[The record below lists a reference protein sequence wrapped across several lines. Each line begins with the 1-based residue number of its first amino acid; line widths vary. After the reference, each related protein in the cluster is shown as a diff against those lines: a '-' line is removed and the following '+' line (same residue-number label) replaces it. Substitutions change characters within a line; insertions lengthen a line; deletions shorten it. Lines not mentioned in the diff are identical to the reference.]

1 MKSMDSWGAESS
13 SSSSASF
20 KPDEIVLACTSLGQ
34 PADLKFPLDFVRDKI
49 FLTGITGSGK
59 SWTGGLL
66 MEEINRVGLQF
77 VCFDVLG
84 AHGGLSQLPNVE
96 ELNPKGGESV
106 NVKGLIDRLRKEPTS
121 FVIDIS
127 NLALDRQQQLVRDYC
142 DDLLQAKL
150 GKGIMTI
157 FEECQDFVPQQGKPN
172 SFDGIVRL
180 CKLGRQ
186 NGYGVCLISQ
196 RPASVSKEALS
207 QCSTYMI
214 HNLINHRDLKAVE
227 DQMGFG
233 TDKSQVKKVLGG
245 ISAAQQGE
253 VVCYSPTYYRDE
265 GFFRASKIRDDRKVT
280 HTGKNIE
287 MKPATFNANSSFT
300 PEPSRTLST
309 VGEWRSEVSS
319 SFGME
324 GDAFDAMPTDDGLPK
339 QDSLRGL
346 ASVDVERDFP
356 DLEYVPLSERSR
368 IEVDIS
374 EQDEF
379 SSPNETKSPFKT
391 PLAGIAMITV
401 LAGGL
406 FVATRGLTD

>member
-1 MKSMDSWGAESS
+1 MNSWGAESS
-13 SSSSASF
+13 PSSSASF

-96 ELNPKGGESV
+96 ELSPKGGESV
-106 NVKGLIDRLRKEPTS
+106 NIKGLIDRLGKEPTS

-127 NLALDRQQQLVRDYC
+127 DLGLDKQQQLVRDYC
-142 DDLLQAKL
+142 DDLLMAKL
-150 GKGIMTI
+150 GKGVMTI
-157 FEECQDFVPQQGKPN
+157 FEECQDFVPQQGKPV

-214 HNLINHRDLKAVE
+214 HNLINHRDLKAIE

-253 VVCYSPTYYRDE
+253 VVCYSPTYYRDD
-265 GFFRASKIRDDRKVT
+265 GFFRPSKIREDRKVT

-287 MKPATFNANSSFT
+287 MKPATFNSAPQT
-300 PEPSRTLST
+300 APEPSRTLST
-309 VGEWRSEVSS
+309 VGEWRSEVSTG
-319 SFGME
+319 GME
-324 GDAFDAMPTDDGLPK
+324 GDAFGAMPMNDGLPQ

-346 ASVDVERDFP
+346 ASVDVEKDFP
-356 DLEYVPLSERSR
+356 DLEYVPLSERHR
-368 IEVDIS
+368 IEVDVSDNS
-374 EQDEF
+374 EFESQA
-379 SSPNETKSPFKT
+379 SAKSPFKT
-391 PLAGIAMITV
+391 PLAGIAMISI
-401 LAGGL
+401 LSAG
-406 FVATRGLTD
+406 AYIAIRGLTD

>member
-1 MKSMDSWGAESS
+1 
-13 SSSSASF
+13 
-20 KPDEIVLACTSLGQ
+20 
-34 PADLKFPLDFVRDKI
+34 
-49 FLTGITGSGK
+49 
-59 SWTGGLL
+59 

-96 ELNPKGGESV
+96 ELSPKGGESV
-106 NVKGLIDRLRKEPTS
+106 NIKGLIDRLGKEPTS

-127 NLALDRQQQLVRDYC
+127 DLGLDKQQQLVRDYC
-142 DDLLQAKL
+142 DDLLMAKL
-150 GKGIMTI
+150 GKGVMTI
-157 FEECQDFVPQQGKPN
+157 FEECQDFVPQQGKPV

-253 VVCYSPTYYRDE
+253 VVCYSPTYYRDD
-265 GFFRASKIRDDRKVT
+265 GFFRPSKIREDRKVT

-287 MKPATFNANSSFT
+287 MKPATFNSAPQSA

-309 VGEWRSEVSS
+309 VGEWRSEVSTD
-319 SFGME
+319 GME
-324 GDAFDAMPTDDGLPK
+324 GDAFGAMPMNDGLPQ

-356 DLEYVPLSERSR
+356 DLEYVPLSERHR
-368 IEVDIS
+368 IEVDVSDNS
-374 EQDEF
+374 EFESQA
-379 SSPNETKSPFKT
+379 SAKSPFKS
-391 PLAGIAMITV
+391 PLAGIAMISI
-401 LAGGL
+401 LSAG
-406 FVATRGLTD
+406 AYIAIRGLTD

>member
-1 MKSMDSWGAESS
+1 MDSWGAESS
-13 SSSSASF
+13 SGLKS
-20 KPDEIVLACTSLGQ
+20 DEIVLADTSLGQ

-96 ELNPKGGESV
+96 ELSPKGGESV
-106 NVKGLIDRLRKEPTS
+106 NVKGLIDRLGKEPTS

-127 NLALDRQQQLVRDYC
+127 DLPLDRQQQLVRDYC

-287 MKPATFNANSSFT
+287 MKPATFNAPTPSA

-309 VGEWRSEVSS
+309 VGEWRSEVSDL
-319 SFGME
+319 GMK
-324 GDAFDAMPTDDGLPK
+324 GDSFDAMPLDDGLPK

-346 ASVDVERDFP
+346 ASVDVEKDFP
-356 DLEYVPLSERSR
+356 DLEYVPLSERHR
-368 IEVDIS
+368 IEVDLPDKTDF
-374 EQDEF
+374 E
-379 SSPNETKSPFKT
+379 SPTETKSPFKT
-391 PLAGIAMITV
+391 PLAGIAMISIV
-401 LAGGL
+401 AGGL
-406 FVATRGLTD
+406 YIATRGLTD

>member
-1 MKSMDSWGAESS
+1 
-13 SSSSASF
+13 
-20 KPDEIVLACTSLGQ
+20 
-34 PADLKFPLDFVRDKI
+34 
-49 FLTGITGSGK
+49 
-59 SWTGGLL
+59 
-66 MEEINRVGLQF
+66 
-77 VCFDVLG
+77 
-84 AHGGLSQLPNVE
+84 
-96 ELNPKGGESV
+96 
-106 NVKGLIDRLRKEPTS
+106 
-121 FVIDIS
+121 
-127 NLALDRQQQLVRDYC
+127 
-142 DDLLQAKL
+142 
-150 GKGIMTI
+150 MTI

-287 MKPATFNANSSFT
+287 MKPATFNAPTPST

-309 VGEWRSEVSS
+309 VGEWRSEVADL
-319 SFGME
+319 GMK
-324 GDAFDAMPTDDGLPK
+324 GDSFDAMPLDDGLPK

-346 ASVDVERDFP
+346 ASVDVEKDFP
-356 DLEYVPLSERSR
+356 DLEYVPLSERHR
-368 IEVDIS
+368 IEVDLPDKTDF
-374 EQDEF
+374 E
-379 SSPNETKSPFKT
+379 SPTETKSPFKT
-391 PLAGIAMITV
+391 PLAGIAMISIM
-401 LAGGL
+401 AGGL
-406 FVATRGLTD
+406 YIATRGLTD

>member
-1 MKSMDSWGAESS
+1 MDSWGAESS
-13 SSSSASF
+13 SGLKS
-20 KPDEIVLACTSLGQ
+20 DEIVLADTSLGQ

-96 ELNPKGGESV
+96 ELSPKGGESV
-106 NVKGLIDRLRKEPTS
+106 NVKGLIDRLGKEPTS
-121 FVIDIS
+121 FVIDVS
-127 NLALDRQQQLVRDYC
+127 DLPLDRQQQLVRDYC

-287 MKPATFNANSSFT
+287 MKPATFNAPTPST

-309 VGEWRSEVSS
+309 VGEWRSEVADL
-319 SFGME
+319 GMK
-324 GDAFDAMPTDDGLPK
+324 GDSFDAMPLDDGLPK

-346 ASVDVERDFP
+346 ASVDVEKDFP
-356 DLEYVPLSERSR
+356 DLEYVPLSERTR
-368 IEVDIS
+368 IEVDLS
-374 EQDEF
+374 DKNDFE
-379 SSPNETKSPFKT
+379 SPTETKSPFKT
-391 PLAGIAMITV
+391 PLAGIAMISI
-401 LAGGL
+401 LSAG
-406 FVATRGLTD
+406 AYIAIRGLTD

>member
-1 MKSMDSWGAESS
+1 MESWEAEQSS
-13 SSSSASF
+13 SSM
-20 KPDEIVLACTSLGQ
+20 KKDEIILADTSLGQ

-77 VCFDVLG
+77 VCFDALG

-96 ELNPKGGESV
+96 ELHPKGGESV
-106 NVKGLIDRLRKEPTS
+106 NIKGLIDRLGKEPTS

-127 NLALDRQQQLVRDYC
+127 DLGLDKQQQLVRDYC
-142 DDLLQAKL
+142 DDLLMAKL

-157 FEECQDFVPQQGKPN
+157 FEECQDFVPQQGKPV

-196 RPASVSKEALS
+196 RPASVNKEALS

-233 TDKSQVKKVLGG
+233 TDKSEVKKVLGG

-253 VVCYSPTYYRDE
+253 VVCYSPTHFRDE
-265 GFFRASKIRDDRKVT
+265 GFFRASKIRDDRRVT
-280 HTGKNIE
+280 HTGNNIE
-287 MKPATFNANSSFT
+287 MKPATHVSSAPNS

-319 SFGME
+319 DLGVKA
-324 GDAFDAMPTDDGLPK
+324 DAFGAMPQNDLPQ

-346 ASVDVERDFP
+346 ASVDVQKDFP
-356 DLEYVPLSERSR
+356 DLEYLPLEERHR
-368 IEVDIS
+368 IEVAVK
-374 EQDEF
+374 EGEMAQ
-379 SSPNETKSPFKT
+379 PTKSPFKS
-391 PLAGIAMITV
+391 PLAGFAMISV

-406 FVATRGLTD
+406 YIATKGLTD

>member
-1 MKSMDSWGAESS
+1 MDSWGAESS

-84 AHGGLSQLPNVE
+84 AHGGLSQLTNVE
-96 ELNPKGGESV
+96 ELSPKGGESV
-106 NVKGLIDRLRKEPTS
+106 NIKGLIERLRKEPTS

-127 NLALDRQQQLVRDYC
+127 DLTLDKQQQIVRDYC

-150 GKGIMTI
+150 GKGVMTI
-157 FEECQDFVPQQGKPN
+157 FEECQDFVPQQGKPV

-196 RPASVSKEALS
+196 RPASVNKEALS

-214 HNLINHRDLKAVE
+214 HNLINHRDLKAIE

-253 VVCYSPTYYRDE
+253 VVCYSPTYFRDD
-265 GFFRASKIRDDRKVT
+265 GFFQPSKIREDRKVT

-287 MKPATFNANSSFT
+287 MKPATFNASPQPT

-309 VGEWRSEVSS
+309 VGEWRSEVSDM
-319 SFGME
+319 GMR
-324 GDAFDAMPTDDGLPK
+324 GDAFGAMPLDDRLPQ

-346 ASVDVERDFP
+346 ASVDVEKDFP
-356 DLEYVPLSERSR
+356 DLEYVPLSERHR
-368 IEVDIS
+368 IEVDVS
-374 EQDEF
+374 DKTDFE
-379 SSPNETKSPFKT
+379 SHGTTKSPFKT
-391 PLAGIAMITV
+391 PLAGIAMISIIS
-401 LAGGL
+401 AG
-406 FVATRGLTD
+406 AYIAIRGLTD

>member
-1 MKSMDSWGAESS
+1 MNA
-13 SSSSASF
+13 
-20 KPDEIVLACTSLGQ
+20 DEIVLADTSLGQ
-34 PADLKFPLDFVRDKI
+34 PADLKFSLDFVRDKI

-96 ELNPKGGESV
+96 ELHPKGGENV
-106 NVKGLIDRLRKEPTS
+106 NIKGLIDRLQKEPTS

-127 NLALDRQQQLVRDYC
+127 DLGLDKQQQIVRDYC

-157 FEECQDFVPQQGKPN
+157 FEECQDFVPQQGKPV

-214 HNLINHRDLKAVE
+214 HNLINHRDLKAIE

-245 ISAAQQGE
+245 ISAAKQGE
-253 VVCYSPTYYRDE
+253 VVCYSPTHFRDE
-265 GFFRASKIRDDRKVT
+265 GFFRASKIREDRKVN
-280 HTGKNIE
+280 HTGNNIE
-287 MKPATFNANSSFT
+287 MKPATFNASPQT
-300 PEPSRTLST
+300 APEPSRTLST
-309 VGEWRSEVSS
+309 VGEWRSEVSTG
-319 SFGME
+319 GME
-324 GDAFDAMPTDDGLPK
+324 GDAFGAMPMNDGLPQ

-356 DLEYVPLSERSR
+356 DLEYVPLSERHR
-368 IEVDIS
+368 IEVNMAENDFS
-374 EQDEF
+374 EAH
-379 SSPNETKSPFKT
+379 SETKSPFKS
-391 PLAGIAMITV
+391 PLAGIAMISI
-401 LAGGL
+401 LSAGA
-406 FVATRGLTD
+406 FIAIRGLTD

>member
-1 MKSMDSWGAESS
+1 MNSWDAESS
-13 SSSSASF
+13 PSSSASM
-20 KPDEIVLACTSLGQ
+20 KADEIILADTSLGQ
-34 PADLKFPLDFVRDKI
+34 PADLKFSLDFVRDKI

-66 MEEINRVGLQF
+66 MEEINRIGLQF

-96 ELNPKGGESV
+96 ELHPKGGENV
-106 NVKGLIDRLRKEPTS
+106 NIKGLIDRLQKEPTS

-127 NLALDRQQQLVRDYC
+127 DLGLDKQQQIVRDYC

-157 FEECQDFVPQQGKPN
+157 FEECQDFVPQQGKPV

-214 HNLINHRDLKAVE
+214 HNLINHRDLKAIE

-233 TDKSQVKKVLGG
+233 TDKSQVTKVLGG

-253 VVCYSPTYYRDE
+253 VVCYSPTHFRDE
-265 GFFRASKIRDDRKVT
+265 GFFRASKIREDRKVN
-280 HTGKNIE
+280 HTGNNIE
-287 MKPATFNANSSFT
+287 MKPATFNASPQT
-300 PEPSRTLST
+300 APEPSRTLST
-309 VGEWRSEVSS
+309 VGEWRSEVSTS
-319 SFGME
+319 D
-324 GDAFDAMPTDDGLPK
+324 GDAFGAVPMDDGLPP

-356 DLEYVPLSERSR
+356 DLEYVPLSERHR
-368 IEVDIS
+368 IEVDVKDNFDAEIS
-374 EQDEF
+374 AD
-379 SSPNETKSPFKT
+379 NTKSPFKS
-391 PLAGIAMITV
+391 PLAGIAMISI
-401 LAGGL
+401 LSAGA
-406 FVATRGLTD
+406 FIAIRGLTD

>member
-1 MKSMDSWGAESS
+1 
-13 SSSSASF
+13 
-20 KPDEIVLACTSLGQ
+20 
-34 PADLKFPLDFVRDKI
+34 
-49 FLTGITGSGK
+49 
-59 SWTGGLL
+59 

-96 ELNPKGGESV
+96 ELSPKGGENV
-106 NVKGLIDRLRKEPTS
+106 NVKGLIDRLGKEPTS
-121 FVIDIS
+121 FVIDI
-127 NLALDRQQQLVRDYC
+127 NMGLDKQQQLVRDYC

-287 MKPATFNANSSFT
+287 MKPATFNASPQST

-319 SFGME
+319 DLGME
-324 GDAFDAMPTDDGLPK
+324 GDAFWC
-339 QDSLRGL
+339 
-346 ASVDVERDFP
+346 
-356 DLEYVPLSERSR
+356 Y
-368 IEVDIS
+368 
-374 EQDEF
+374 
-379 SSPNETKSPFKT
+379 
-391 PLAGIAMITV
+391 
-401 LAGGL
+401 
-406 FVATRGLTD
+406 AT

>member
-1 MKSMDSWGAESS
+1 MDSWDADSPS
-13 SSSSASF
+13 PA
-20 KPDEIVLACTSLGQ
+20 KADEIILASTSLGQ
-34 PADLKFPLDFVRDKI
+34 PADLNFPLDFVREKI

-59 SWTGGLL
+59 SWTGGLI

-77 VCFDVLG
+77 VCFDALG

-96 ELNPKGGESV
+96 ELKPKGGETL
-106 NVKGLIDRLRKEPTS
+106 NIKGLIDRLKKEPTS

-127 NLALDRQQQLVRDYC
+127 DMNLEKQQQVVAEYC

-157 FEECQDFVPQQGKPN
+157 FEECQDFVPQQGKPV

-207 QCSTYMI
+207 QCSVYMI

-233 TDKSQVKKVLGG
+233 TDKGEVKKVLGG
-245 ISAAQQGE
+245 ISCAQQGE
-253 VVCYSPTYYRDE
+253 VVCYSPSYFRDE
-265 GFFRASKIRDDRKVT
+265 GFFRASKIREDRKVN
-280 HTGKNIE
+280 HTGNNIE
-287 MKPATFNANSSFT
+287 MKPATYSAENHT
-300 PEPSRTLST
+300 PAPSRTLAP
-309 VGEWRSEVSS
+309 VGEWAQKNTD
-319 SFGME
+319 FGME
-324 GDAFDAMPTDDGLPK
+324 GDAFGAMPMDGGLPP

-356 DLEYVPLSERSR
+356 ELEYVAPADRHTIDITEKVEEKNAETDGKYTNPLVG
-368 IEVDIS
+368 ICAIVAVTGVLYIT
-374 EQDEF
+374 
-379 SSPNETKSPFKT
+379 TKTLSN
-391 PLAGIAMITV
+391 
-401 LAGGL
+401 
-406 FVATRGLTD
+406 

>member
-1 MKSMDSWGAESS
+1 MVSMDSWDAEP
-13 SSSSASF
+13 ADPT
-20 KPDEIVLACTSLGQ
+20 KKDEIVLASTELGQ
-34 PADLKFPLDFVRDKI
+34 PADLNFPLDFVREKV

-59 SWTGGLL
+59 SWTGGLI

-77 VCFDVLG
+77 VCFDALG

-96 ELNPKGGESV
+96 ELHPKGGETL
-106 NVKGLIDRLRKEPTS
+106 NIKGMIDRLKKEPTS

-127 NLALDRQQQLVRDYC
+127 DLTLDKQQQVVAEYC

-157 FEECQDFVPQQGKPN
+157 FEECQDFVPQQGKPV

-207 QCSTYMI
+207 QCSIYMI
-214 HNLINHRDLKAVE
+214 HNLINHRDLKAIE

-233 TDKSQVKKVLGG
+233 TDKGEVKKVLGG

-253 VVCYSPTYYRDE
+253 VVCYSPSYFRDE
-265 GFFRASKIRDDRKVT
+265 GFFRASKIRENRKVT
-280 HTGKNIE
+280 HTGNNIE
-287 MKPATFNANSSFT
+287 MKPATYASESSFT
-300 PEPSRTLST
+300 PEPSRTLAP
-309 VGEWRSEVSS
+309 VGEWNQDVN
-319 SFGME
+319 GME
-324 GDAFDAMPTDDGLPK
+324 VDALDLMPTHAP

-346 ASVDVERDFP
+346 ASVDVENDFP
-356 DLEYVPLSERSR
+356 ELQYVSPSERHT
-368 IEVDIS
+368 IEVD
-374 EQDEF
+374 EKVTEKFAD
-379 SSPNETKSPFKT
+379 ETKSPFNS
-391 PLAGIAMITV
+391 PLIGIAMISV
-401 LAGGL
+401 LAGG
-406 FVATRGLTD
+406 FYVVSKGISN

>member
-1 MKSMDSWGAESS
+1 MDSWDSESS
-13 SSSSASF
+13 QPQKA
-20 KPDEIVLACTSLGQ
+20 DEIVLASTQLGQ
-34 PADLKFPLDFVRDKI
+34 PANLKFPLDFVRDKI

-77 VCFDVLG
+77 VCFDALG

-96 ELNPKGGESV
+96 ELNPKGGETL
-106 NVKGLIDRLRKEPTS
+106 NIKGLIDRLKTEPTS

-127 NLALDRQQQLVRDYC
+127 DLSLEKQQQVIAEYC

-157 FEECQDFVPQQGKPN
+157 FEECQDFVPQQGKPI

-214 HNLINHRDLKAVE
+214 HNLINHRDLKAIE

-233 TDKSQVKKVLGG
+233 TDKSEVKKVLGG

-253 VVCYSPTYYRDE
+253 VVCYSPSYYRDE

-287 MKPATFNANSSFT
+287 MKPATFNAHQPST
-300 PEPSRTLST
+300 PEPSRTLSPISEWKQHSAE
-309 VGEWRSEVSS
+309 GE
-319 SFGME
+319 SFGMPLE
-324 GDAFDAMPTDDGLPK
+324 DDFGLPR

-346 ASVDVERDFP
+346 ASVDVQKDFP
-356 DLEYVPLSERSR
+356 ELEYVPLSERHT
-368 IEVDIS
+368 IEVS
-374 EQDEF
+374 GDENKELEAQ
-379 SSPNETKSPFKT
+379 NEEKSPLSQALPILGVIGLVGAT
-391 PLAGIAMITV
+391 TV
-401 LAGGL
+401 FLDRN
-406 FVATRGLTD
+406 ATN

>member
-1 MKSMDSWGAESS
+1 MDSWGAESS
-13 SSSSASF
+13 SGLKS
-20 KPDEIVLACTSLGQ
+20 DEIVLADTSLGQ

-96 ELNPKGGESV
+96 ELSPKGGESV
-106 NVKGLIDRLRKEPTS
+106 NVKGLIDRLGKEPTS
-121 FVIDIS
+121 FVIDVS
-127 NLALDRQQQLVRDYC
+127 DLPLDRQQQLVRDYC

-287 MKPATFNANSSFT
+287 MKPATFNAPTPPT

-309 VGEWRSEVSS
+309 VGEWRSEVADL
-319 SFGME
+319 GMK
-324 GDAFDAMPTDDGLPK
+324 GDSFDAMPLDDGLPK

-346 ASVDVERDFP
+346 ASVDVEKDFP
-356 DLEYVPLSERSR
+356 DLEYVPLSERHR
-368 IEVDIS
+368 IEVDLPDKTDF
-374 EQDEF
+374 E
-379 SSPNETKSPFKT
+379 SPTETKSPFKT
-391 PLAGIAMITV
+391 PLAGIAMISIM
-401 LAGGL
+401 AGGL
-406 FVATRGLTD
+406 YIATRGLTD

>member
-1 MKSMDSWGAESS
+1 MDSWGAESS
-13 SSSSASF
+13 SGLKS
-20 KPDEIVLACTSLGQ
+20 DEIVLADTSLGQ

-96 ELNPKGGESV
+96 ELSPKGGESV
-106 NVKGLIDRLRKEPTS
+106 NVKGLIDRLGKEPTS
-121 FVIDIS
+121 FVIDVS
-127 NLALDRQQQLVRDYC
+127 DLPLDRQQQLVRDYC

-287 MKPATFNANSSFT
+287 MKPATFNAPTPSA

-309 VGEWRSEVSS
+309 VGEWRSEVSDL
-319 SFGME
+319 GMK
-324 GDAFDAMPTDDGLPK
+324 GDSFDAMPLDDGLPK

-346 ASVDVERDFP
+346 ASVDVEKDFP
-356 DLEYVPLSERSR
+356 DLEYVPLSERHR
-368 IEVDIS
+368 IEVDLPDKTDF
-374 EQDEF
+374 E
-379 SSPNETKSPFKT
+379 SPTETKSPFKT
-391 PLAGIAMITV
+391 PLAGIAMISIV
-401 LAGGL
+401 AGGL
-406 FVATRGLTD
+406 YIATRGLTD

>member
-1 MKSMDSWGAESS
+1 
-13 SSSSASF
+13 
-20 KPDEIVLACTSLGQ
+20 
-34 PADLKFPLDFVRDKI
+34 
-49 FLTGITGSGK
+49 
-59 SWTGGLL
+59 
-66 MEEINRVGLQF
+66 
-77 VCFDVLG
+77 
-84 AHGGLSQLPNVE
+84 
-96 ELNPKGGESV
+96 
-106 NVKGLIDRLRKEPTS
+106 
-121 FVIDIS
+121 
-127 NLALDRQQQLVRDYC
+127 
-142 DDLLQAKL
+142 
-150 GKGIMTI
+150 
-157 FEECQDFVPQQGKPN
+157 
-172 SFDGIVRL
+172 
-180 CKLGRQ
+180 
-186 NGYGVCLISQ
+186 
-196 RPASVSKEALS
+196 
-207 QCSTYMI
+207 MI

-300 PEPSRTLST
+300 PEASRTLST

-346 ASVDVERDFP
+346 ASVDVEKDFP
-356 DLEYVPLSERSR
+356 DLEYVPLSERPR

>member
-1 MKSMDSWGAESS
+1 MDSWGAESS
-13 SSSSASF
+13 SGLKS
-20 KPDEIVLACTSLGQ
+20 DEIVLADTSLGQ

-96 ELNPKGGESV
+96 ELSPKGGESV
-106 NVKGLIDRLRKEPTS
+106 NVKGLIDRLGKEPTS
-121 FVIDIS
+121 FVIDVS
-127 NLALDRQQQLVRDYC
+127 DLPLDRQQQLVRDYC

-265 GFFRASKIRDDRKVT
+265 GFFRASKIRDDRKVA

-287 MKPATFNANSSFT
+287 MKPATFNAPTPST

-309 VGEWRSEVSS
+309 VGEWRSEVADL
-319 SFGME
+319 GMK
-324 GDAFDAMPTDDGLPK
+324 GDSFDAMPLDDGLPK

-346 ASVDVERDFP
+346 ASVDVEKDFP
-356 DLEYVPLSERSR
+356 DLEYVPLSERHR
-368 IEVDIS
+368 IEVDLPDKTDF
-374 EQDEF
+374 E
-379 SSPNETKSPFKT
+379 SPTETKSPFKT
-391 PLAGIAMITV
+391 PLAGIAMISIM
-401 LAGGL
+401 AGGL
-406 FVATRGLTD
+406 YIATRGLTD

>member
-1 MKSMDSWGAESS
+1 MDSWDAEP
-13 SSSSASF
+13 ADPT
-20 KPDEIVLACTSLGQ
+20 KKDEIVLASTELGQ
-34 PADLKFPLDFVRDKI
+34 PADLNFPLDFVREKV

-59 SWTGGLL
+59 SWTGGLI

-77 VCFDVLG
+77 VCFDALG

-96 ELNPKGGESV
+96 ELHPKGGETL
-106 NVKGLIDRLRKEPTS
+106 NIKGMIDRLKKEPTS

-127 NLALDRQQQLVRDYC
+127 DLTLDKQQQVVAEYC

-157 FEECQDFVPQQGKPN
+157 FEECQDFVPQQGKPV

-207 QCSTYMI
+207 QCSIYMI
-214 HNLINHRDLKAVE
+214 HNLINHRDLKAIE

-233 TDKSQVKKVLGG
+233 TDKGEVKKVLGG

-253 VVCYSPTYYRDE
+253 VVCYSPSYFRDE
-265 GFFRASKIRDDRKVT
+265 GFFRASKIRENRKVT
-280 HTGKNIE
+280 HTGNNIE
-287 MKPATFNANSSFT
+287 MKPATYASESSFT
-300 PEPSRTLST
+300 PEPSRTLAP
-309 VGEWRSEVSS
+309 VGEWNQDVN
-319 SFGME
+319 GME
-324 GDAFDAMPTDDGLPK
+324 VDALDLMPTHAP

-346 ASVDVERDFP
+346 ASVDVENDFP
-356 DLEYVPLSERSR
+356 ELQYVSPSERHT
-368 IEVDIS
+368 IEVD
-374 EQDEF
+374 EKVTEKFAD
-379 SSPNETKSPFKT
+379 ETKSPFNS
-391 PLAGIAMITV
+391 PLIGIAMISV
-401 LAGGL
+401 LAGG
-406 FVATRGLTD
+406 FYVVSKGISN

>member
-1 MKSMDSWGAESS
+1 MDSWDSESS
-13 SSSSASF
+13 SPA
-20 KPDEIVLACTSLGQ
+20 KADEIVLASTSLGQ
-34 PADLKFPLDFVRDKI
+34 PADLHFPLDFVREKI

-59 SWTGGLL
+59 SWTGGLI

-77 VCFDVLG
+77 VCFDALG

-96 ELNPKGGESV
+96 ELKPKGGETL
-106 NVKGLIDRLRKEPTS
+106 NIKGLIDRLKKEPTS

-127 NLALDRQQQLVRDYC
+127 DLNLEKQQQVVAEYC
-142 DDLLQAKL
+142 DDILMAKL

-157 FEECQDFVPQQGKPN
+157 FEECQDFVPQQGKPV

-233 TDKSQVKKVLGG
+233 TDKGEVKKVLGG

-253 VVCYSPTYYRDE
+253 VVCYSPSYFRDE
-265 GFFRASKIRDDRKVT
+265 GFFRASKMPPI
-280 HTGKNIE
+280 H
-287 MKPATFNANSSFT
+287 PT
-300 PEPSRTLST
+300 PRIPPNLHEPSHRL
-309 VGEWRSEVSS
+309 VS
-319 SFGME
+319 
-324 GDAFDAMPTDDGLPK
+324 GLNR
-339 QDSLRGL
+339 LRL
-346 ASVDVERDFP
+346 
-356 DLEYVPLSERSR
+356 
-368 IEVDIS
+368 
-374 EQDEF
+374 
-379 SSPNETKSPFKT
+379 
-391 PLAGIAMITV
+391 
-401 LAGGL
+401 
-406 FVATRGLTD
+406 

>member
-1 MKSMDSWGAESS
+1 MNSWGAESS
-13 SSSSASF
+13 PSSSASF

-96 ELNPKGGESV
+96 ELSPKGGESV
-106 NVKGLIDRLRKEPTS
+106 NIKGLIDRLGKEPTS

-127 NLALDRQQQLVRDYC
+127 DLGLDKQQQLVRDYC
-142 DDLLQAKL
+142 DDLLMAKL
-150 GKGIMTI
+150 GKGVMTI
-157 FEECQDFVPQQGKPN
+157 FEECQDFVPQQGKPV

-253 VVCYSPTYYRDE
+253 VVCYSPTYYRDD
-265 GFFRASKIRDDRKVT
+265 GFFRPSKIREDRKVT

-287 MKPATFNANSSFT
+287 MKPATFNSAPQT
-300 PEPSRTLST
+300 APEPSRTLST
-309 VGEWRSEVSS
+309 VGEWRSEVSTG
-319 SFGME
+319 GME
-324 GDAFDAMPTDDGLPK
+324 GDAFGAMPMNDGLPQ

-346 ASVDVERDFP
+346 ASVDVEKDFP
-356 DLEYVPLSERSR
+356 DLEYVPLSERHR
-368 IEVDIS
+368 IEVDVSDNS
-374 EQDEF
+374 EFESQA
-379 SSPNETKSPFKT
+379 SAKSPFKT
-391 PLAGIAMITV
+391 PLAGIAMISI
-401 LAGGL
+401 LSAG
-406 FVATRGLTD
+406 AYIAIRGLTD

>member
-1 MKSMDSWGAESS
+1 MDSWDSETTTPAK
-13 SSSSASF
+13 A
-20 KPDEIVLACTSLGQ
+20 DEIVLASTSLGQ
-34 PADLKFPLDFVRDKI
+34 PADLTFPLDFVREKI

-59 SWTGGLL
+59 SWTGGLI

-77 VCFDVLG
+77 VCFDALG

-96 ELNPKGGESV
+96 ELHPKGGETL
-106 NVKGLIDRLRKEPTS
+106 NIKGLIDRLKTEPTS

-127 NLALDRQQQLVRDYC
+127 DLTLEKQQQVVAEYC

-157 FEECQDFVPQQGKPN
+157 FEECQDFVPQQGKPV

-207 QCSTYMI
+207 QCSVYMI

-233 TDKSQVKKVLGG
+233 TDKSEVKKVLGG

-253 VVCYSPTYYRDE
+253 VVCYSPSYFRDE
-265 GFFRASKIRDDRKVT
+265 GFFRASKIRDDRKVA
-280 HTGKNIE
+280 HTGNNIE
-287 MKPATFNANSSFT
+287 MKPATYASETNFS
-300 PEPSRTLST
+300 PEPSRTLAPISEWKQSESSIG
-309 VGEWRSEVSS
+309 GEA
-319 SFGME
+319 FG
-324 GDAFDAMPTDDGLPK
+324 AMPDFAP

-346 ASVDVERDFP
+346 ASVDVQQDFP
-356 DLEYVPLSERSR
+356 ELEYISPADRHT
-368 IEVDIS
+368 IEIAEDKEKTDTAEAES
-374 EQDEF
+374 PK
-379 SSPNETKSPFKT
+379 SSPLVGI
-391 PLAGIAMITV
+391 LAITCITGV
-401 LAGGL
+401 V
-406 FVATRGLTD
+406 FLTASTLSS